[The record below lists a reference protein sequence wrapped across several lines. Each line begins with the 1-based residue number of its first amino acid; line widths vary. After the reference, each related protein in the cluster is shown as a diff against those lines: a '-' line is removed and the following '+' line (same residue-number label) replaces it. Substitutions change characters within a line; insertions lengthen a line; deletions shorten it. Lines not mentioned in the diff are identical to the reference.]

1 MFMKGV
7 FSPDGRFI
15 ASGSEDG
22 NIYSWEKSQLQF
34 GFKNKRDKINY
45 FQYVKVIILWIKVF
59 KSVFFFNL

>member
-15 ASGSEDG
+15 TSGSEDG

-34 GFKNKRDKINY
+34 GHFGLKNKQRQDKINY
-45 FQYVKVIILWIKVF
+45 FQYIKVH
-59 KSVFFFNL
+59 